1 MNISLRN
8 FDAAAA
14 GRERGGKMK
23 GDRPI
28 SRRVSSLEEGGL
40 SGSSLSNLYLA
51 RERERKRKEASWG
64 EIEWWGGSPLLALFS
79 SSS

>member
-1 MNISLRN
+1 
-8 FDAAAA
+8 
-14 GRERGGKMK
+14 MK

-28 SRRVSSLEEGGL
+28 SRQVSSLEEGGL
-40 SGSSLSNLYLA
+40 SGSSFSNLYLA
-51 RERERKRKEASWG
+51 RERAKERAKKERSLMGG